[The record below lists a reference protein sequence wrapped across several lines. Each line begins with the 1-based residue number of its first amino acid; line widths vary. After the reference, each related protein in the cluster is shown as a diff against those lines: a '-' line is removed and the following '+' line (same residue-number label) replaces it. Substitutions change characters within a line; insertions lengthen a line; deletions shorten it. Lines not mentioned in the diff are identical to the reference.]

1 MDFIYMKKSGRKRKN
16 VSDYDRGGS
25 GGAAPA
31 AAAGTAAGE
40 TDAAMTIPAAVSR
53 ADSSPGRTCSSC

>member
-25 GGAAPA
+25 GG
-31 AAAGTAAGE
+31 GRG
-40 TDAAMTIPAAVSR
+40 DGGRGNGRGNDNSAMTIPAAVSR
-53 ADSSPGRTCSSC
+53 ADSSPGRICSSC

>member
-25 GGAAPA
+25 APA